1 LSVLVIDDDPLIL
14 DLLATLL
21 EADGYT
27 VAVADD
33 GREALEIASRLR
45 PSIVLL
51 DMRMPDPDGWAVAR
65 ELMARG
71 LHPKIVVMSALGD
84 NLEDVAREVGAAA
97 WLAKPFNFTA
107 LLATVKS
114 LTSR

>member
-1 LSVLVIDDDPLIL
+1 MMRVLVIDDDPLIL

-33 GREALEIASRLR
+33 GREALELASRLR

-65 ELMARG
+65 ELTARG
-71 LHPKIVVMSALGD
+71 LHPKIIVMSALAH
-84 NLEDVAREVGAAA
+84 NLEEIARDIRENNEAE
-97 WLAKPFNFTA
+97 
-107 LLATVKS
+107 
-114 LTSR
+114 